1 MRTSLSLRTDAT
13 DADVVASLRR
23 WLEGRDADVEL
34 VQTHISWVL
43 LAGAHAFKIKKPVR
57 LGFLDYSTLAGRRLY
72 CEEEVRLNRRLAPG
86 LYEGV
91 VALHAGPQG
100 VTPSDDGP
108 VVEYAVQMKRLPP
121 NALAGDRLARGL
133 LDSRHL
139 RQLAHRLEAFH
150 RAAAPCPPESD
161 YGCAERVRG
170 DALRV
175 LDGLA
180 ECLREPA
187 KLAPLRAWLTTQ
199 ADMLQHRW
207 AERRVAGRVRE
218 GHGDLHLDNV
228 LVLDDEVSAFDC
240 IEFDPALRWIDVMN
254 DIAFLVMDLQAHGR
268 RDLAFGF
275 LDSYL
280 EAGGDFDGLD
290 VLRFYVVYRALVRAL
305 VAAMREQARAP
316 ATSLPAR
323 EYLALAHRLTAP
335 GEPRLLVTH
344 GLPGSGKTQV
354 TRQLLERAGAV
365 RLRSDVERK
374 RMFSRPLRGPGRS
387 ALGLSLSAPGPGPSA
402 PGPSPSALA
411 EAAGAPTAA
420 ATASGAAR
428 AVDLY
433 SPDHHE
439 ATYARL
445 LELARGCLQAGYP
458 TIVDAA
464 FLRRSERDAMQ
475 NLARELRVPFT
486 IMDCQAPMA
495 LLRERVQARFARQ
508 DDPSD
513 ADVAVLEQ
521 LAARREP
528 LSSDEHTCTIEVHAD
543 RRLALAT
550 LVARWLAR
558 PAAV

>member
-1 MRTSLSLRTDAT
+1 M
-13 DADVVASLRR
+13 VASLRR
-23 WLEGRDADVEL
+23 RLEGRHPDVEL
-34 VQTHISWVL
+34 IQTHISWVL
-43 LAGAHAFKIKKPVR
+43 VAGAHAYKIKKPVR
-57 LGFLDYSTLAGRRLY
+57 LGFLDYSTLEARRLC
-72 CEEEVRLNRRLAPG
+72 CEEEVRLNRRLAPS

-100 VTPSDDGP
+100 VTLSGEGP
-108 VVEYAVQMKRLPP
+108 VVEYAVRMKRLPP

-139 RQLAHRLEAFH
+139 RRLAHRLEAFH
-150 RAAAPCPPESD
+150 RTAAPCPPDRSH
-161 YGCAERVRG
+161 GCAERVRG
-170 DALRV
+170 DALRA

-187 KLAPLRAWLTTQ
+187 QMAALRAWFTSQ
-199 ADMLQHRW
+199 ADTLEHRW
-207 AERRVAGRVRE
+207 AERRAAGRIRE

-228 LVLDDEVSAFDC
+228 LVLDDDVSAFDC

-290 VLRFYVVYRALVRAL
+290 VLRFYLVYRAVVRAL
-305 VAAMREQARAP
+305 VGAMREQARAP

-323 EYLALAHRLTAP
+323 DYLALALRLAAP
-335 GEPRLLVTH
+335 GGPRLLVTH

-354 TRQLLERAGAV
+354 TRQLLERSGAV

-374 RMFSRPLRGPGRS
+374 RLFAQPPSRDADRQVP
-387 ALGLSLSAPGPGPSA
+387 AL
-402 PGPSPSALA
+402 
-411 EAAGAPTAA
+411 AAGALVPVSRAA
-420 ATASGAAR
+420 AAGTG
-428 AVDLY
+428 AVDIY
-433 SPDHHE
+433 SPSHHE

-445 LELARGCLQAGYP
+445 LQLARGCLQAGYP

-464 FLRRSERDAMQ
+464 FLRRSEREAMQ
-475 NLARELRVPFT
+475 NLARDLHVPFT
-486 IMDCQAPMA
+486 ILDCQAPMP
-495 LLRERVQARFARQ
+495 LLRERVQARFERG

-528 LSSDEHTCTIEVHAD
+528 LSPDERGCTIEVHAD
-543 RRLALAT
+543 RPLALAT